1 MLNLSDISSDSE
13 DNVFKLKENDVSE
26 DDSMFKIE
34 QKLLKEKYDSQQLE
48 KSQKSSTLHRMSS
61 IKLINDSDVTKGLKY
76 DYSLSKKPKLLWTQ
90 LLFSSNY
97 SNNPFVSAQVYSKNK
112 KFRFSLIYYEIYLTH
127 PEIGPKNND

>member
-76 DYSLSKKPKLLWTQ
+76 DYSLSKKPKLL
-90 LLFSSNY
+90 
-97 SNNPFVSAQVYSKNK
+97 
-112 KFRFSLIYYEIYLTH
+112 
-127 PEIGPKNND
+127 

>member
-1 MLNLSDISSDSE
+1 
-13 DNVFKLKENDVSE
+13 
-26 DDSMFKIE
+26 
-34 QKLLKEKYDSQQLE
+34 
-48 KSQKSSTLHRMSS
+48 MSS